1 MFLCVFCSPA
11 ASLVAWVDQ
20 TPAQRS
26 ERLKRDA
33 AEARAECANNPSF
46 ASKHRRAGRKLNEP
60 ISSLH
65 APVRPSG

>member
-1 MFLCVFCSPA
+1 
-11 ASLVAWVDQ
+11 VDQ